1 MKQALTIAGSDSGGG
16 AGIQADLKTF
26 HAHGVFGLS
35 AITSVTAQNTQA
47 VCAAYD
53 LPEQII
59 RAQLAAVFDDIEI
72 AAVKTGMLASCAI
85 VEAVTDALATRNRQP
100 LVVDPVMVSTSG
112 FPLLNFDAIQ
122 SIVHHLLPLASVVTP
137 NRPEAE
143 VLAHQTIDT
152 RLAAGIAARKIADLG
167 ARAVLVKGGH
177 LQGAAVDVLW
187 DGDSET
193 IFERERLTT
202 ANTHGT
208 GCTLAS
214 AIAANLALGCG
225 LRDAIAKAKT
235 YITEAIRH
243 GPNIGKGNGPTDHF
257 YFLRQVT
264 LR

>member
-35 AITSVTAQNTQA
+35 AITAVTAQNTQA
-47 VCAAYD
+47 VCAAYE
-53 LPEQII
+53 LPEKII
-59 RAQLAAVFDDIEI
+59 RAQIAAVFDDFEI
-72 AAVKTGMLASCAI
+72 AAVKTGMLSSYAI
-85 VEAVTDALATRNRQP
+85 VEAVGDALATRNRQP

-112 FPLLNFDAIQ
+112 FPLLNADAIQ
-122 SIVHHLLPLASVVTP
+122 GIVHHLLPLATVVTP
-137 NRPEAE
+137 NLHEAE
-143 VLAHQTIDT
+143 VLAHQKIDT
-152 RLAAGIAARKIADLG
+152 RPDAGIAARKIADLG

-193 IFERERLTT
+193 LFECERLTT

-235 YITEAIRH
+235 YLTEAIRH

-257 YFLRQVT
+257 YFLRQVI